1 MYRLAWLLLK
11 EVWVLCRVFQ
21 KRKDGEQD
29 NAAGSSSPTFDGSS
43 SQAAVAM
50 PDDHQPMVDAYF
62 DQAAGFAPPPQEDVV
77 GGFDPLLVNAAMW
90 QYGSV
95 LDHFPP
101 QEVTSSPMMAGLG
114 SRGVGDGCGGF
125 YYDTGFEDMA
135 NIGGMG
141 FPQGWMG

>member
-1 MYRLAWLLLK
+1 
-11 EVWVLCRVFQ
+11 VFQ

-29 NAAGSSSPTFDGSS
+29 SAGSS
-43 SQAAVAM
+43 SQAAAAM
-50 PDDHQPMVDAYF
+50 PDDHRPVMDAYV
-62 DQAAGFAPPPQEDVV
+62 DQTAAGSSAGFAPPPQEDAVI
-77 GGFDPLLVNAAMW
+77 GGFDPVLMNAAAMW

-95 LDHFPP
+95 LDYHFPP

-141 FPQGWMG
+141 FAQGWMG